1 MRKLRGIEIV
11 YDDIGTGPAV
21 VLLHGY
27 PFDRSMWR
35 EQTRFLSAHGYRGL
49 APDLRGL
56 GETRFAGEIATM
68 EDLARDVAAL
78 MDELKIDG
86 AVVCGLS
93 MGSYVALEFTHL
105 FPSRVRALV
114 LAGARAQGAD
124 ETERDSREQ
133 QARRVLAEGMSFV
146 ADSML
151 LKLLAPRTLSEK
163 PDIVSRVREMILRT
177 NPRGAAAAQRG
188 MAGRRDYSKDLSA
201 IKAPT
206 LILAGREDSIRKP
219 EDSEILHRGIRDS
232 RLEIIGDAGH
242 LMNMEQPEAFNRA
255 LLSFLGARTS
265 LSA

>member
-1 MRKLRGIEIV
+1 MSNVQGIEMA
-11 YDDIGTGPAV
+11 YDEAGSGPAV
-21 VLLHGY
+21 VLIHGY

-35 EQTRFLSAHGYRGL
+35 EQMRFLSAHGYHGL

-68 EDLARDVAAL
+68 EDMARDAAAL

-86 AVVCGLS
+86 AVICGLS

-151 LKLLAPRTLSEK
+151 PKLLAPRTLSEK

-177 NPRGAAAAQRG
+177 NPKGAAAAQQG
-188 MAGRRDYSKDLSA
+188 MAARRDYSKDLSA
-201 IKAPT
+201 IKAPA
-206 LILAGREDSIRKP
+206 LIVAGRDDKVRTIEDAEVI
-219 EDSEILHRGIRDS
+219 HRGACNS
-232 RLEIIGDAGH
+232 RLEIIEEAGH
-242 LMNMEQPEAFNRA
+242 LMNMEQPEAFNAA
-255 LLSFLGARTS
+255 LLSFV
-265 LSA
+265 LSWAGSVR